1 MKYDRSKFNLEECHN
16 RRIARGD
23 FNIEKATDGE
33 LTYMMTVAELWR
45 ASGYNGIRA
54 IGRALFTTVDAEKAR
69 REWKW
74 HGEMAVFDAMIAA
87 ENQPEPL
94 PSPDPSTL
102 PKWSDLPPEPMPDV
116 SAPDG

>member
-1 MKYDRSKFNLEECHN
+1 MKYDRSKFNLEECHA

-23 FNIEKATDGE
+23 FNIQKASEGE
-33 LTYMMTVAELWR
+33 LDYLEQVANLWK

-69 REWKW
+69 REWAW
-74 HGEMAVFDAMIAA
+74 HLDMAKFDAIAA

-102 PKWSDLPPEPMPDV
+102 PKWSELPADPLPDIPEPEL
-116 SAPDG
+116 